1 MQQKNPHVICGIV
14 DIRQG
19 HILSRPIR
27 KPAKRLRIGK
37 EEVSSEDK
45 RRRLRRLVPSR
56 SLPTCLRRP
65 HLFSRKR
72 KDGGTGRWKP
82 VDLPLGELSPQAAE
96 RVFAVTVYPL
106 RLRFAQTPLPKG
118 EARNAGKR
126 KFLAHICQSA
136 SPGTSHPQI
145 SNTPIITIPT
155 TTSAIMA

>member
-1 MQQKNPHVICGIV
+1 MQQKNPHAICGIV

-96 RVFAVTVYPL
+96 RGLSVRVY
-106 RLRFAQTPLPKG
+106 PLPKG